1 MTKIISGFIS
11 LDCGLPENST
21 YKEPTTSIDYI
32 SDAAYINSGE
42 SKTINANFKSFYQR
56 QLQSLR
62 SFRQETRNCYNIS
75 NIISQKKYL
84 IRASF
89 VYGNYDGLNNLP
101 TFDLYFGDSL
111 WDKVMIEYTASEVYK
126 EIIHIPSVNRVQIC
140 LINTG
145 TGIPFISA
153 LEFRP
158 LPEDTYPIQFGSLST
173 FDRLNMGS
181 GSNEKYR

>member
-1 MTKIISGFIS
+1 M
-11 LDCGLPENST
+11 DCGLPENSR
-21 YKEPTTSIDYI
+21 YDEPTTNIDYI

-42 SKTINANFKSFYQR
+42 SKSINVKFKSIYQR

-62 SFRQETRNCYNIS
+62 SFPEGIRNCYNIS
-75 NIISQKKYL
+75 NIISENKYL

-89 VYGNYDGLNNLP
+89 LYGNYDGLNNLP
-101 TFDLYFGDSL
+101 IFDLYFGDSL
-111 WDKVMIEYTASEVYK
+111 WDKVEIKYTAVETYK

-145 TGIPFISA
+145 TGKPFISA

-158 LPEDTYPIQFGSLST
+158 LPNDTYPIPLGSFST
-173 FDRLNMGS
+173 FARLDMGS
-181 GSNEKYR
+181 ISNVSYRSVVIDTSIFP